1 VSYCSRLNDNLFFGL
16 AINCPLVEL
25 NLNFIPNITD
35 ITLDSFT
42 QLANTL
48 QVLKLKGCSRLT
60 SEAITKLMLQLTNLS
75 ALDVRNNSNVNN
87 TLLEAAVNLKN
98 RKITIYCNDT
108 SINTIEFEF
117 KYPQTVRVLKEINYY
132 QFKCDNLTFESDI
145 TKKISSG
152 DGQNAWSRGF
162 IYIGS
167 PLTSDEEDS
176 DYDFDNDHDDDDE
189 FPERDD
195 DLDFLEEE
203 QEMINELDEY

>member
-1 VSYCSRLNDNLFFGL
+1 
-16 AINCPLVEL
+16 
-25 NLNFIPNITD
+25 
-35 ITLDSFT
+35 
-42 QLANTL
+42 
-48 QVLKLKGCSRLT
+48 
-60 SEAITKLMLQLTNLS
+60 MLQLTNLS
-75 ALDVRNNSNVNN
+75 VLDVRNNSNVNN

-117 KYPQTVRVLKEINYY
+117 KYPQTVRVFKEINYY